1 MLHLSPEPIASRF
14 MRSTRSGFTLIELLV
29 VIAII
34 AILAAILFPVFAQA
48 REKARQSACMS
59 NLKQIGIAANMYAQ
73 DYDDTFVGS
82 ITESSPS
89 ANIFFWQ
96 ILPPYIQNAQVHAT
110 DGFSGSANAQAKGG
124 VWVCPSA
131 DSDETAAGGQGT
143 GQRVTYIAAG
153 PVFWWSRS
161 STGGRAGGPPLA
173 EFTRP
178 SSTAWLM
185 DAALY
190 QRNNPDRVVVQRGDP
205 APGSSGNLGTIYR
218 GPGAMGSLSGI
229 ETTAAVYNPNGKGE
243 GFPGAPNPGRRV
255 SARHSGGAN
264 YCYIDG
270 HVKWVK
276 GETSFSS
283 VLTTMQAEA
292 AAGQPVYTSMFDVK
306 QP

>member
-1 MLHLSPEPIASRF
+1 MSHRNPPPVRLSRA
-14 MRSTRSGFTLIELLV
+14 GFTLIELLV

-34 AILAAILFPVFAQA
+34 AILAAILFPVFTKA
-48 REKARQSACMS
+48 REKARQTACLS
-59 NLKQIGIAANMYAQ
+59 NLKQIGTAANMYAQ

-96 ILPPYIQNAQVHAT
+96 ILPPYIQNASTSAT
-110 DGFSGSANAQAKGG
+110 DGFNTSANVQAKGG

-131 DSDETAAGGQGT
+131 DGDETVAGGAGG

-173 EFTRP
+173 EFTSP
-178 SSTAWLM
+178 SSTAWLT
-185 DAALY
+185 DAALFN
-190 QRNNPDRVVVQRGDP
+190 RNNPDRVVVQRGDP

-218 GPGAMGSLSGI
+218 GPAAMGSFGAS
-229 ETTAAVYNPNGKGE
+229 EAATAAYDPNSKGE
-243 GFPGAPNPGRRV
+243 GRPGAPSVGRRV
-255 SARHSGGAN
+255 SERHSGGAN
-264 YCYIDG
+264 YCYVDG
-270 HVKWVK
+270 HAKWVK
-276 GETSFSS
+276 GETAFNS
-283 VLTTMQAEA
+283 VVKTMQAEA
-292 AAGQPVYTSMFDVK
+292 AAGQPVYTTMFDVK